1 MMKESCAGLAL
12 VVAVVFSPIAQAR
25 FLSPDPKLPNAGNL
39 FGFNRYAYANNNP
52 VVNIDPNG
60 QNAIIS
66 YNRDGS
72 ISISVPIKFIG
83 APASNP
89 ATISTIKSDATSR
102 WSGVYNVAGELTMV
116 HVAITDVTPST
127 PKSAINTIT
136 LTEGPTSDKAAQGA
150 SFVSSNHVSG
160 EWNVLS
166 SGVGVGMFGH
176 ETGHLMGDKD
186 YYTSGTDANG
196 SRTTTAS
203 PGYGNNLMGALSNSV
218 FTDSRNMDVI
228 LHSPINI
235 VQNPPPQPPPPP
247 PSKQPAQ

>member
-1 MMKESCAGLAL
+1 MKESCAGLVL
-12 VVAVVFSPIAQAR
+12 VVAIVCSPMAQAR
-25 FLSPDPKLPNAGNL
+25 FLSPDPKLPTAGNI
-39 FGFNRYAYANNNP
+39 FAFNRYAYANNNP

-60 QNAIIS
+60 QDAIIS

-72 ISISVPIKFIG
+72 INISVPIKFVG
-83 APASNP
+83 AGASNP
-89 ATISTIKSDATSR
+89 ATIAAIKSDVASR
-102 WSGVYNVAGELTMV
+102 WSGVYNVAGELTKV
-116 HVAITDVTPST
+116 NVAITSVTPST
-127 PKSAINTIT
+127 PKSATNTIT
-136 LTEGPTSDKAAQGA
+136 LTEGPTSDKATQGT
-150 SFVSSNHVSG
+150 SFVSGDHVSG

-166 SGVGVGMFGH
+166 SDAGVGMFGH

-196 SRTTTAS
+196 NRTTTAS

-235 VQNPPPQPPPPP
+235 VQNPPPQPPP
-247 PSKQPAQ
+247 KQPTQ

>member
-1 MMKESCAGLAL
+1 MVKGSWTGFAL
-12 VVAVVFSPIAQAR
+12 VVAIVCSPMAQAR
-25 FLSPDPKLPNAGNL
+25 FLSPDPKLPNTGNI

-60 QNAIIS
+60 QNAIVS

-72 ISISVPIKFIG
+72 INISVPINFVG
-83 APASNP
+83 PGASNP
-89 ATISTIKSDATSR
+89 ATIAAIKSDAASR
-102 WSGVYNVAGELTMV
+102 WSGVYNVAGELTKV
-116 HVAITDVTPST
+116 NVAITNVTPST
-127 PKSAINTIT
+127 PKAAINTIT

-150 SFVSSNHVSG
+150 SFVSGDHVSG

-166 SGVGVGMFGH
+166 SGVGVGMFAH
-176 ETGHLMGDKD
+176 ETGHLMGEKD

-196 SRTTTAS
+196 NRTTTAS
-203 PGYGNNLMGALSNSV
+203 PGYGDNLMGALSNSV

-235 VQNPPPQPPPPP
+235 VQNPPPPPPPP
-247 PSKQPAQ
+247 KQPTQ